1 MGIESRNV
9 RRLELPSCV
18 ESLHKVV
25 DAAAQVTADLAMS
38 EDACEEVAIA
48 LTEAVNNAIFHG
60 NGGVRERSF
69 TVDFAVA
76 DGMLRIAVR
85 DQGPG
90 FDPAAVPDPLAEENL
105 LNSSGRGLLMMR
117 AMVDDVQHHFCEAG
131 TQVVLRKRIA
141 S

>member
-1 MGIESRNV
+1 MGKGSRDV

-18 ESLHKVV
+18 ESLHEAV
-25 DAAAQVTADLAMS
+25 DAAAQVTADLEMT
-38 EDACEEVAIA
+38 EDACDEVAIA

-60 NGGVRERSF
+60 NEGVREKPF
-69 TVDFAVA
+69 TVEFTVV
-76 DGMLRIAVR
+76 DGMLDIAVL

-90 FDPAAVPDPLAEENL
+90 FDPAEVPDPLAEENL
-105 LNSSGRGLLMMR
+105 LNPSGRGLLMMR

-131 TQVVLRKRIA
+131 TRVVLRKRIA

>member
-1 MGIESRNV
+1 MGVESRNV

-18 ESLHKVV
+18 ESLHVVV

-38 EDACEEVAIA
+38 EDARDEVAIA

-60 NGGVRERSF
+60 NEGVREKPF
-69 TVDFAVA
+69 TVEFAVA
-76 DGMLRIAVR
+76 DGMLHIAVR
-85 DQGPG
+85 DQGSG

-105 LNSSGRGLLMMR
+105 LNPSGRGLLMMR
-117 AMVDDVQHHFCEAG
+117 AMVDDVQHKFCAAG
-131 TQVVLRKRIA
+131 TRVILCKRIA

>member
-1 MGIESRNV
+1 MGFESRNV

-18 ESLHKVV
+18 ESLYEVV

-38 EDACEEVAIA
+38 EDASDEVAIA

-69 TVDFAVA
+69 TVEFAVA

-105 LNSSGRGLLMMR
+105 LNPSGRGLLMMR
-117 AMVDDVQHHFCEAG
+117 AMVDDVAHQFFETG

>member
-38 EDACEEVAIA
+38 EDACDEVAIA

-117 AMVDDVQHHFCEAG
+117 AMVDDVAHQFFETG
-131 TQVVLRKRIA
+131 TQVVLCKRIA

>member
-38 EDACEEVAIA
+38 EDACDEVAIA

-117 AMVDDVQHHFCEAG
+117 AMVDDVAHQFFKTG
-131 TQVVLRKRIA
+131 TKVVLRKRIA

>member
-38 EDACEEVAIA
+38 EDACDEVAIA

-60 NGGVRERSF
+60 NGGVRERPV
-69 TVDFAVA
+69 TVEFAVA
-76 DGMLRIAVR
+76 DGMLSISVR
-85 DQGPG
+85 DRGPG

-105 LNSSGRGLLMMR
+105 LNPSGRGLLMMR
-117 AMVDDVQHHFCEAG
+117 AMVDDVAHQFFKTG
-131 TQVVLRKRIA
+131 TKVVLRKRIA